1 MKQEK
6 IYSISEITGYI
17 SFLFEDDPKMQNAC
31 VEGEVSNC
39 TYHKSGHIYFT
50 LKDAKSQLKAVMF
63 SGNRRGLHTQ
73 MKDGDKV
80 QVRGRIE
87 VYKPYGNYQII
98 ATSIEPAGQGL
109 LYQEFER
116 LKAELLEM
124 GMFDDMYKK
133 PIPKYIRRLGVITA
147 PGGAAVRD
155 IIQISKRRNPY
166 IEIVLYPAL
175 VQGEGAVESI
185 VHGIQVMDQMGMDT
199 LIVGRGGGSIE
210 DLWAFNEREVA
221 QAIFQCE
228 TPVISAVGHETDVT
242 IADFVSDLRAP
253 TPSAAAELAV
263 FDYQDLL
270 SILQGFEE
278 RMQRR
283 MEVKIEMTRQRA
295 DHVARAIRLLSPE
308 NKVKE
313 RRVKLLE
320 LERKMQVAME
330 RKLEDRKKRAA
341 LLAGRLEGSS
351 PVKRLAAGYSYLEK
365 DGQNITKA
373 SQVKMDDRMHI
384 YLSEGELDVKVIGIT
399 EESPWQKKIK

>member
-17 SFLFEDDPKMQNAC
+17 SFLFEDDPKMQHAC

-63 SGNRRGLHTQ
+63 SGNRRGLHTE

-98 ATSIEPAGQGL
+98 ASSIEPAGQGL

-116 LKAELLEM
+116 LKEELLEM

-155 IIQISKRRNPY
+155 IIQISKRRDPY

-175 VQGEGAVESI
+175 VQGDGAKESI
-185 VHGIQVMDQMGMDT
+185 VRGIETLDRMGLDT

-228 TPVISAVGHETDVT
+228 TPVISAVGHETDFT
-242 IADFVSDLRAP
+242 IADYVADLRAP

-263 FDYQDLL
+263 FDYREFQMLL
-270 SILQGFEE
+270 EGLRS
-278 RMQRR
+278 RMLKAMQSKIVLKKNRC
-283 MEVKIEMTRQRA
+283 MEMSRTL
-295 DHVARAIRLLSPE
+295 RLLSPQ
-308 NKVKE
+308 NKLKDK
-313 RRVKLLE
+313 RYKLSE
-320 LERKMQVAME
+320 LEKAMQRSME
-330 RKLEDRKKRAA
+330 KNLEKKKRSME
-341 LLAGRLEGSS
+341 LLAGRLDGCS
-351 PVKRLAAGYSYLEK
+351 PVKRLAAGFSYLEM
-365 DGQNITKA
+365 DGKNITRA
-373 SQVKMDDRMHI
+373 TDVQVDDALHI
-384 YLSEGELDVKVIGIT
+384 YLMEGELDVKVTNVT
-399 EESPWQKKIK
+399 EESPWQKKIN

>member
-17 SFLFEDDPKMQNAC
+17 GFLFEDDPKLQHAC

-50 LKDAKSQLKAVMF
+50 LKDAKSQLSAVMF
-63 SGNRRGLHTQ
+63 SGSKRGLHTE
-73 MKDGDKV
+73 MKNGDKV

-87 VYKPYGNYQII
+87 VYQPYGKYQII
-98 ATSIEPAGQGL
+98 ATSIDPAGEGR

-116 LKAELLEM
+116 LKKELLEM

-133 PIPKYIRRLGVITA
+133 PIPKYIRKLGVITA

-185 VHGIQVMDQMGMDT
+185 VHGIHTLDAMGMDT

-210 DLWAFNEREVA
+210 DLWAFNDRKVA
-221 QAIFQCE
+221 QAIFDCS
-228 TPVISAVGHETDVT
+228 TPIISAVGHETDFT
-242 IADFVSDLRAP
+242 IADYVSDLRAP

-263 FDYQDLL
+263 FDYGELQAL
-270 SILQGFEE
+270 LQGFQNRIE
-278 RMQRR
+278 R
-283 MEVKIEMTRQRA
+283 EMHYRIDGIRKKLSDTSRA
-295 DHVARAIRLLSPE
+295 LRLLSPE
-308 NKVKE
+308 SKLKDYQRNLKEVK
-313 RRVKLLE
+313 RNME
-320 LERKMQVAME
+320 LAME
-330 RKLEDRKKRAA
+330 RKLTLQKNRLQ

-351 PVKRLAAGYSYLEK
+351 PVKRLAAGYSYVEQ
-365 DGQNITKA
+365 DGRNITKA
-373 SQVKMDDRMHI
+373 SQVQVEDVLHI
-384 YLSEGELDVKVIGIT
+384 YLSEGEIEATVTKVM
-399 EESPWQKKIK
+399 EEGPWQKKEK

>member
-1 MKQEK
+1 
-6 IYSISEITGYI
+6 
-17 SFLFEDDPKMQNAC
+17 MQNAC

-278 RMQRR
+278 RVQRR

-308 NKVKE
+308 NKGKE

-373 SQVKMDDRMHI
+373 SQVKMDDKMHI
-384 YLSEGELDVKVIGIT
+384 YLSEGELDVKVIGIA